1 VVDGFLWPEN
11 PKADRPKNKDGDYWL
26 ALPTQVQ
33 NGAPSG
39 KGVNDL
45 TDASGFRTIDAKGLR
60 IAVGDDKL
68 KDVGERPDPPTDAT
82 VLIEHAKG
90 AKITIAPDGS
100 IEIATDGKPIV
111 LKTGSSA
118 SVTIDSSS
126 VTVKGLKL
134 KVTT

>member
-1 VVDGFLWPEN
+1 VDGFLWPEN
-11 PKADRPKNKDGDYWL
+11 PKADRPKNKAGDWWL

-60 IAVGDDKL
+60 IGIGDKKL

-82 VLIEHAKG
+82 IVIEHTEG

-100 IEIATDGKPIV
+100 IEISTKGKAIA
-111 LKTGSSA
+111 LKTGDSS